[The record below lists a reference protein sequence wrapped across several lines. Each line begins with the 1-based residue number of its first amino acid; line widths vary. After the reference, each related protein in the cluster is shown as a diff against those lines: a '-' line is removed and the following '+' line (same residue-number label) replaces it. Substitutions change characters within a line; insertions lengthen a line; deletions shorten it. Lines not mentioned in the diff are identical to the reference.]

1 MQQTGLVVGVLVAWL
16 MGQAPAGEPAEK
28 AGEPAEKAV
37 VPPARPMPGEGFLG
51 VRFNPN
57 AVDLVEV
64 IGVDPNTAAAN
75 AGVLPGD
82 KILRLGELRAVNPT
96 NMTAY
101 VRGLQPGTEISL
113 VVLRAGRTVRLRAV
127 LGTRPM
133 LNEED

>member
-16 MGQAPAGEPAEK
+16 MGQAP

-75 AGVLPGD
+75 AGVQPGD
-82 KILRLGELRAVNPT
+82 KILRLGELRTVNPT

-133 LNEED
+133 LNEDD